1 MRNNDPRWMSI
12 GELWELNKDVMF
24 EYAQKLWSDELEL
37 EERLR
42 HLLST
47 GGELSARMGFQFS
60 LGGGDCG
67 SGISRRRDRC
77 WSFRVGGRGAWAAVG
92 L

>member
-42 HLLST
+42 HLQGADNISGPPGT
-47 GGELSARMGFQFS
+47 GVLTLDIPSV
-60 LGGGDCG
+60 D
-67 SGISRRRDRC
+67 
-77 WSFRVGGRGAWAAVG
+77 
-92 L
+92 